1 MRRKDIE
8 TLISMDSLDAKLRQ
22 FRTDGLTEEDQR
34 AVEAFQKAMERRNA
48 GKLDDDP
55 FARD

>member
-1 MRRKDIE
+1 
-8 TLISMDSLDAKLRQ
+8 MDSLDAKLRQ